1 MEILTI
7 LTVVGVTALP
17 WAAAGLLSKLKRC
30 SAPLSLLSLSRPVL
44 PGFGGVVAGLRAAQ
58 ARARDRSL
66 PDASLLYK
74 LRFLDNLK
82 EALQFYTQAEAN
94 LGSLSPLLSIH
105 CHCIGQCNTF
115 VWSHSQSYPAASRHR
130 HGHWAASLL

>member
-30 SAPLSLLSLSRPVL
+30 SAPLSLSRPVS

-115 VWSHSQSYPAASRHR
+115 VWSHSQSYLAASRHR

>member
-7 LTVVGVTALP
+7 LTVVGVTVLP

-30 SAPLSLLSLSRPVL
+30 SAPLSLLSLSLGRCHPAS
-44 PGFGGVVAGLRAAQ
+44 VAGLRAAQ
-58 ARARDRSL
+58 ARDRSL

-105 CHCIGQCNTF
+105 CHCIGQCNMF
-115 VWSHSQSYPAASRHR
+115 VWSQLYPAASRHR

>member
-30 SAPLSLLSLSRPVL
+30 SAPLSLLSLSLSRPVS

-58 ARARDRSL
+58 ARGTAHC
-66 PDASLLYK
+66 PA
-74 LRFLDNLK
+74 LRR
-82 EALQFYTQAEAN
+82 AEAPP
-94 LGSLSPLLSIH
+94 GYTSLDKLK
-105 CHCIGQCNTF
+105 
-115 VWSHSQSYPAASRHR
+115 
-130 HGHWAASLL
+130 

>member
-30 SAPLSLLSLSRPVL
+30 SAPLSSLSLSRPVS

-58 ARARDRSL
+58 ARGTAHC
-66 PDASLLYK
+66 PA
-74 LRFLDNLK
+74 LRR
-82 EALQFYTQAEAN
+82 AEAPP
-94 LGSLSPLLSIH
+94 GYTSLDKLK
-105 CHCIGQCNTF
+105 
-115 VWSHSQSYPAASRHR
+115 
-130 HGHWAASLL
+130 